1 MKKSTKIVIGVAIV
15 LVVCLFIILAVN
27 IFNKDDQVADNSNFV
42 NNYTNIDK
50 ENEIS
55 YQNSATVEELKEET
69 GLTGDESIYQ
79 IDTEYDGRKTLN
91 VKADIQYKVALAGIL
106 TGEMPE
112 YNNIDQIIS
121 QTPIEKNGMWI
132 DKNIQDKFLNMLGEV
147 TKSEY
152 EINSDGYLSIKNGG
166 NKNDNDKKIENLI
179 NGENKYIITITDK
192 YYQLDTVTGE
202 VVEFPFE
209 QLDNYQT
216 FDIVRNT
223 DNSNIIC
230 ITSNK
235 NNRLTNK
242 EIMQDV
248 IDNI

>member
-27 IFNKDDQVADNSNFV
+27 IFNKDDQVVDNSNFI

>member
-27 IFNKDDQVADNSNFV
+27 IFNKDDQVVDNSNFI

-112 YNNIDQIIS
+112 YNNIDQIS
-121 QTPIEKNGMWI
+121 

-152 EINSDGYLSIKNGG
+152 EINSNGYLSIKNG
-166 NKNDNDKKIENLI
+166 NNQNDNDKKIESLI
-179 NGENKYIITITDK
+179 NGQNKYIITITDK

>member
-1 MKKSTKIVIGVAIV
+1 
-15 LVVCLFIILAVN
+15 
-27 IFNKDDQVADNSNFV
+27 
-42 NNYTNIDK
+42 
-50 ENEIS
+50 
-55 YQNSATVEELKEET
+55 
-69 GLTGDESIYQ
+69 
-79 IDTEYDGRKTLN
+79 
-91 VKADIQYKVALAGIL
+91 
-106 TGEMPE
+106 MPE

-152 EINSDGYLSIKNGG
+152 EINSDGYLSIKNG
-166 NKNDNDKKIENLI
+166 NNQNDNDKKIESLI
-179 NGENKYIITITDK
+179 NGQNKYIITITDK

>member
-152 EINSDGYLSIKNGG
+152 EINSNGYLSIKNG
-166 NKNDNDKKIENLI
+166 NNQNDNDKKIESLI
-179 NGENKYIITITDK
+179 NGQNKYIITITDK

>member
-202 VVEFPFE
+202 VVEYPFE

>member
-27 IFNKDDQVADNSNFV
+27 IFNKDDQVVDNSNFI

-121 QTPIEKNGMWI
+121 QTQIEKNGMWI

-152 EINSDGYLSIKNGG
+152 EINSNGYLSIKNG
-166 NKNDNDKKIENLI
+166 NNQNDNDKKIESLI
-179 NGENKYIITITDK
+179 NGQNKYIITITDK